1 MKGYGVMKKDD
12 NKGFSLIELII
23 VIAIMAVLVALI
35 APNLTKYLGSAKY
48 NTDKHNADDLAQ
60 SIQTCILDYEVD
72 NGRLIPLGGSDINLT
87 WTAANVSGGPSQ
99 FNSMLDSM
107 LDKEPKSKE
116 NGTMATAKISRKSSG
131 EGYSVTVKIGNI
143 TINR

>member
-1 MKGYGVMKKDD
+1 MKKS
-12 NKGFSLIELII
+12 NEGFSLIELII

-35 APNLTKYLGSAKY
+35 APNLTKYLGSSKY

-60 SIQTCILDYEVD
+60 SIQTCILDYEVN
-72 NGRLIPLGGSDINLT
+72 NGKLIPSGGSDINLS
-87 WTAANVSGGPSQ
+87 WSGMNVSGGPSS

-116 NGTMATAKISRKSSG
+116 TGNMATAKIALRGSG
-131 EGYSVTVKIGNI
+131 EGYSVKVIIGNAV
-143 TINR
+143 INR